1 MCRKKKEIMV
11 KTSVFMKN
19 INSRIQDPKIIK
31 PVNTKKIIPM
41 PVVIKMLQT
50 NDQVLKVTRKR
61 KCYR

>member
-1 MCRKKKEIMV
+1 MV